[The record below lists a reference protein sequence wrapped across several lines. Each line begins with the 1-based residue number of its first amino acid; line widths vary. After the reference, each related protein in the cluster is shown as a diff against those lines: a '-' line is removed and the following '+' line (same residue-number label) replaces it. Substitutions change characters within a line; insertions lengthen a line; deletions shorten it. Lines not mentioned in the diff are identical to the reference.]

1 MTETEVR
8 DRLEEAT
15 LLGLKM
21 EEGATSQGMQVAVRN
36 LEKAW
41 KLILHESLPEGTALL
56 TP

>member
-21 EEGATSQGMQVAVRN
+21 KKGATSQGMQVAVRN

-41 KLILHESLPEGTALL
+41 ELILHESLQEGTALSTL
-56 TP
+56 

>member
-21 EEGATSQGMQVAVRN
+21 KKGATSQGMQVAVRN

-41 KLILHESLPEGTALL
+41 ELILHESLLEGTALSTL
-56 TP
+56 

>member
-1 MTETEVR
+1 MIETEVR
-8 DRLEEAT
+8 DRLKEAT

-21 EEGATSQGMQVAVRN
+21 EEGVTSQGMQVAVRN

-41 KLILHESLPEGTALL
+41 KLILHESLPEETALL

>member
-15 LLGLKM
+15 LRGLKM

-41 KLILHESLPEGTALL
+41 ELILHESLLEGTALSTL
-56 TP
+56 

>member
-8 DRLEEAT
+8 DRIKEAT

-36 LEKAW
+36 LEKVW
-41 KLILHESLPEGTALL
+41 ELILHESLPEGTALS